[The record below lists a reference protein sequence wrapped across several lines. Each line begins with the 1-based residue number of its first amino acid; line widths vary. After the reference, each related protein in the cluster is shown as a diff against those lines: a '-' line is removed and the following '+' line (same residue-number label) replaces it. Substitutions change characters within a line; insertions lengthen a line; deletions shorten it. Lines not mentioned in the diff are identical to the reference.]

1 MEVRLRVHL
10 LFIACLG
17 LIFIGGLPYAP
28 AAVEAEP
35 SSLWTS
41 LWLAEGGLVAE
52 NDLKV
57 TLDALG
63 HQATSPKQ
71 IIVFLHGY
79 DMSKQ
84 DGKRFFGK
92 LAQSLG
98 SNLAQDSSLYLGLQ
112 WDSGGAL
119 FGSDYFKMLERARDL
134 GRAPLR
140 QILLE
145 LKKRYPE
152 LPILIF
158 AHSMGCEMA
167 TAALVPEMAY
177 RSQTPKAEVFALHQL
192 INVQMAVFAG
202 SDLDYDIW
210 RQNPKAGLSWF
221 KRCGLTWVTL
231 SDPTQRGDKVL
242 SLRARIRGKAM
253 GALVPQMTEDQME
266 LSLGA
271 GKLYIDSEDIPSDH
285 EFDSYYSA
293 KRIKSLA
300 KVVSYLSAVKVNPA
314 LASPPEL
321 EAMGVVMRAPK
332 SLSALTPY
340 LDSPYA
346 GAVLASLWRI
356 ERLECGS
363 ARHLAD
369 GSIEEAIRLLADQP
383 KLIWPLQTHSA
394 CRTLRLGLFPTP
406 ATMARAGA
414 PEWARPE
421 KWRLE
426 NK

>member
-10 LFIACLG
+10 LFIAFVGFILVAG
-17 LIFIGGLPYAP
+17 LSYAP

-35 SSLWTS
+35 SPLWTG

-52 NDLKV
+52 NNLKA
-57 TLDALG
+57 TLDELG
-63 HQATSPKQ
+63 RQASNPKQ

-79 DMSKQ
+79 DMSEK
-84 DGKRFFGK
+84 DGKRFFDK
-92 LAQSLG
+92 LAQSL
-98 SNLAQDSSLYLGLQ
+98 STNLDRDSSLYLGLQ

-119 FGSDYFKMLERARDL
+119 LGSDYFKMLERARDL

-140 QILLE
+140 QILIE

-152 LPILIF
+152 LPLVIF

-177 RSQTPKAEVFALHQL
+177 LSQAPKAEVFALQQV
-192 INVQMAVFAG
+192 IKVQMAVFAG

-210 RQNPKAGLSWF
+210 QQNPKAGLNWF
-221 KRCGLTWVTL
+221 KRCDLTWVTV
-231 SDPTQRGDKVL
+231 SDPTKRGDRVL

-253 GALVPQMTEDQME
+253 GALMPQMTEEQMA

-285 EFDSYYSA
+285 EFDSYFSA
-293 KRIKSLA
+293 KRIKRLA

-314 LASPPEL
+314 LARPPEL
-321 EAMGVVMRAPK
+321 EAMGVVMRLPK
-332 SLSALTPY
+332 SISALAPY
-340 LDSPYA
+340 LDSPYS
-346 GAVLASLWRI
+346 GAALISLWRI
-356 ERLECGS
+356 ELLECGS

-369 GSIEEAIRLLADQP
+369 GSIEGAIRLLVDQP
-383 KLIWPLQTHSA
+383 KLIWPLQKNSA

-406 ATMARAGA
+406 KTMARAGA

-421 KWRLE
+421 KWRLD